1 MINIEQL
8 LANYPENVQGY
19 KRFILREYLQY
30 QILDILFES
39 QHAPKFSFLGGT
51 ALRLL
56 HNNQRFS
63 EDLDFDNFGL
73 TADEFTQT
81 ANAIA
86 KGLTTRGFDTEMRV
100 LHKGAYHCYI
110 RFPELLYNSQL
121 SPLREEKIL
130 IQLDTESQG
139 YSYQP
144 ERVFINKFEV
154 FTQIYATPLPL
165 LLAQKLFAILN
176 RKRNKGRD
184 FYDVVFILSKI
195 DQPDYGFL
203 ELKTGINSPKE
214 LVSAITAHCNQ
225 LDMQAMANDV
235 APFLF
240 TTADVKKVL
249 LFADYFKTAVS

>member
-8 LANYPENVQGY
+8 LANYPENLQGY

-86 KGLTTRGFDTEMRV
+86 KGLTTRGFEAEMRV

-154 FTQIYATPLPL
+154 FTQIYATPLPI

-195 DQPDYGFL
+195 RTPDYGFL
-203 ELKTGINSPKE
+203 TLKTGITTQPE
-214 LVSAITAHCNQ
+214 LIHAISAHCSQ

-240 TTADVKKVL
+240 TAADVKKVL

>member
-8 LANYPENVQGY
+8 LADYPENLQGY

-39 QHAPKFSFLGGT
+39 EHAPKFSFLGGT

-73 TADEFTQT
+73 AADEFAQT
-81 ANAIA
+81 AANIA
-86 KGLTTRGFDTEMRV
+86 KQLATRGFEAEMRMV
-100 LHKGAYHCYI
+100 NKGAYHCYI

-139 YSYQP
+139 YTYQP
-144 ERVFINKFEV
+144 ERVFVNKFEV
-154 FTQIYATPLPL
+154 FTQIYATPLPIV
-165 LLAQKLFAILN
+165 LAQKLFAILN

-195 DQPDYGFL
+195 NQPDYGFL
-203 ELKTGINSPKE
+203 ELKTGINSPSKLIDE
-214 LVSAITAHCNQ
+214 ISAHCNKI
-225 LDMQAMANDV
+225 DMQAMANDV

-240 TTADVKKVL
+240 NAADVKKVV
-249 LFADYFKTAVS
+249 LFAEYFKTAIT